1 MLHTSRQRASTER
14 RQSSVRED
22 AGDSIPDRP
31 AVAAVDP
38 TNIGRYSVIRRLG
51 SGGFGTVYLAR
62 DGDLNRTVA
71 IKVPHRQ
78 AFGSARQVDE
88 FLNEARMAAQFRHP
102 SIIAV
107 YDVGREPDGGIYIV
121 LEYVDGLSLSE
132 ILKNGDYS
140 LERLIDILAT
150 VAEAVHHAHKR
161 GLVHRDLKPANILVD
176 SEGNPRVADFGL
188 AIRDDVHRLRS
199 GEVAG
204 TAPYMSPEQV
214 QGETHRLD
222 GRTDVWAL
230 GVTLYRILTG
240 RRPFSG
246 NLVELIDEIRYRD
259 PKPPRQINDVAP
271 KELERICLKCLSK
284 RMIDRYSSA
293 LDLAEDLRAWINK
306 SRAPV
311 ATAAVVAGRPPLYP
325 EAHAGPVRIGP
336 KGLRAF
342 EKSDAGSFLN
352 LLPGPRSRDGLPESI
367 VFWKTRIE
375 DRTGELAFSVGLLYG
390 PSGCGK
396 SSLVRAGILPS
407 LDDSVRL
414 VYVDASPGRTEARLK
429 AALKRA
435 CPALP
440 GECGLA
446 EATAAIR
453 GGDLVPKDAKVLLV
467 LDQFEQWFHAHPDEP
482 NRELIRALRQCDG
495 RRLQALLLVRVD
507 FWMAVT
513 RFFRELDTPL
523 VEGGN
528 SASVE
533 PFDTTH
539 ARKVLIEFGLAC
551 GRLSDAAAGSC
562 PGTESS
568 RFLDEAIKE
577 MTGPDGHVMPVRLSL
592 FAEMVRRRPWAP
604 ATLQRARRH
613 RGDRCDVPRGD
624 LLRTFGPAGAP
635 PPRARRSSG
644 TQSAA
649 ARSFVRP
656 ERKPEVRGRLAG
668 RRRIRQSPTGVRRAD
683 AHPRQRAA
691 HGHVRRSGWNLT
703 CARRA
708 FSIAG

>member
-1 MLHTSRQRASTER
+1 MRVREPIPNGIFLVGPVENASTETEPDSSNAALAR
-14 RQSSVRED
+14 PDTDIKTELASYQSTKSLNRTPSVAVRED
-22 AGDSIPDRP
+22 AGDSIPDSP
-31 AVAAVDP
+31 PVAAADP
-38 TNIGRYSVIRRLG
+38 TSIGRYSVIRRLG

-102 SIIAV
+102 AIIAV

-140 LERLIDILAT
+140 LERLVDILAR

-188 AIRDDVHRLRS
+188 AIRDDVQRLRS

-230 GVTLYRILTG
+230 GVTLYRVLTG

-246 NLVELIDEIRYRD
+246 NLDELIDEIRYRD

-284 RMIDRYSSA
+284 RMTDRYSSA
-293 LDLAEDLRAWINK
+293 LDLAEDLRAWISK

-311 ATAAVVAGRPPLYP
+311 AAAPASSGPAAARP
-325 EAHAGPVRIGP
+325 ETHAGPVRIGP

-375 DRTGELAFSVGLLYG
+375 DRTGEMAFSVGLLYG

-396 SSLVRAGILPS
+396 SSLV
-407 LDDSVRL
+407 
-414 VYVDASPGRTEARLK
+414 K
-429 AALKRA
+429 A
-435 CPALP
+435 
-440 GECGLA
+440 
-446 EATAAIR
+446 
-453 GGDLVPKDAKVLLV
+453 
-467 LDQFEQWFHAHPDEP
+467 
-482 NRELIRALRQCDG
+482 
-495 RRLQALLLVRVD
+495 
-507 FWMAVT
+507 
-513 RFFRELDTPL
+513 
-523 VEGGN
+523 GN
-528 SASVE
+528 SAQSRRV
-533 PFDTTH
+533 
-539 ARKVLIEFGLAC
+539 R
-551 GRLSDAAAGSC
+551 AAGLRRCVARADRGSAVSRAETRL
-562 PGTESS
+562 PGTTRRVWAGGSDS
-568 RFLDEAIKE
+568 RYPRGRRSAEGCQGAH
-577 MTGPDGHVMPVRLSL
+577 GPRSVRTVVPCAPGRAAPRARPRAQAMRRTAAPG
-592 FAEMVRRRPWAP
+592 FAA
-604 ATLQRARRH
+604 RARR
-613 RGDRCDVPRGD
+613 
-624 LLRTFGPAGAP
+624 LLDGGHALF
-635 PPRARRSSG
+635 PRA
-644 TQSAA
+644 
-649 ARSFVRP
+649 
-656 ERKPEVRGRLAG
+656 
-668 RRRIRQSPTGVRRAD
+668 
-683 AHPRQRAA
+683 
-691 HGHVRRSGWNLT
+691 
-703 CARRA
+703 
-708 FSIAG
+708 